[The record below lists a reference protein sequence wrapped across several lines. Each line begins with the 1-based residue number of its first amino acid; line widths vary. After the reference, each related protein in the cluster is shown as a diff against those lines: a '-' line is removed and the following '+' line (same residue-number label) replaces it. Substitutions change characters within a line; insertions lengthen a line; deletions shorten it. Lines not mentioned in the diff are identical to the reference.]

1 MKNVSLYFQML
12 DVVRGYMKDYK
23 NTYVNDAVTLKDA
36 LINLVYGLGYV
47 TFLIILMVM

>member
-1 MKNVSLYFQML
+1 
-12 DVVRGYMKDYK
+12 MKDYK
-23 NTYVNDAVTLKDA
+23 NTCVNDDLTLKDA